1 MAKNL
6 YFEHLF
12 SPIRVGS
19 VTYKNRVASTPLGNT
34 SVRKDG
40 TYPAA
45 SFKVYRDRAEGG
57 CAEVSASETIVD
69 FKYGSRVFVAPV
81 DYSDFD
87 SAHLKGL
94 REYTDMLHSYGVVA
108 TVELNHCGANRF
120 ASAGKVA
127 IAPTGI
133 EDHNGVHVLEMDE
146 ELMDY
151 VVNCFANTAWYL
163 KQAGYDGVIPHM
175 ASGWLLQQF
184 LSPHT
189 NHRTDEYGGSA
200 ENRARFP
207 LRVLRAIREKC
218 GKDFLIIP
226 RLSCCEHL
234 EDGYGIEDAVT
245 FCKLMDGIVDMVN
258 VTAGVYYDPVR
269 SKEFS
274 SMYEPHN
281 LHKEL
286 AKAIKANCS
295 FPVMLTGGINSPE
308 DAEQLIAEGT
318 CDLIGLGRQ
327 MLADPNW
334 AKKAECGQ
342 ADDIARCL
350 RCFRCFPGPL
360 KDTGG
365 KPLTP
370 PDKKCSVNPCSDLNE
385 LDPPLEQWP
394 APAQSRKVLVIGGG
408 VAGLTAAYTAANRGH
423 QVILAEQSDELG
435 GLLTFT
441 DYDYYKYDMR
451 NYKELCIRRARR
463 AGVDIRMNTAVTAEN
478 IADFGADAIIIAV
491 GSSPLCPPIPGIE
504 GTVPSIEAY
513 RHPEKLGDTV
523 VIAGGGQVGC
533 ECSLNLTHLGKKVT
547 IVEMREDVAIDSNPM
562 HRIGLM
568 DMLAEN
574 GVTIRASLKCK
585 RFTAEGVECET
596 LEGEEVFLPADS
608 VVMALG
614 MRSNSRLAEE
624 LKTAAEQVA
633 PSVQLIGDC
642 IRASKVQVAVEEGFL
657 AAMRII

>member
-1 MAKNL
+1 MGKNP

-40 TYPAA
+40 TYPLS
-45 SFKVYRDRAEGG
+45 SFKVYEDRARGG
-57 CAEVSASETIVD
+57 CAEVSASETVVD
-69 FKYGSRVFVAPV
+69 FKYGSRVFVPPV
-81 DYSDFD
+81 DFTDVD
-87 SAHLKGL
+87 SAHMKGL
-94 REYTDMLHSYGVVA
+94 REYTDMLHSYGAVA

-120 ASAGKVA
+120 ASAGKEAVA
-127 IAPTGI
+127 PCGDP
-133 EDHNGVHVLEMDE
+133 DHNGVRVLEMDE
-146 ELMDY
+146 TLMEY
-151 VVNCFANTAWYL
+151 VIDCFAQAAWYL

-184 LSPHT
+184 LSPVT
-189 NHRTDEYGGSA
+189 NRRTDEYGGSA

-207 LRVLRAIREKC
+207 LRVLRAIRERC
-218 GKDFLIIP
+218 GDDFLIIP
-226 RLSCCEHL
+226 RLSCDEHI
-234 EDGYGIEDAVT
+234 EGGYGIEDTLV
-245 FCKLMDGIVDMVN
+245 FCKMMEGIVDMVD

-274 SMYEPHN
+274 CMYEPHN
-281 LHKEL
+281 LHVEL
-286 AKAIKANCS
+286 AAAIKKTCS
-295 FPVMLTGGINSPE
+295 FPVQLSGGINSPE
-308 DAEQLIAEGT
+308 EAERLIAEGK

-342 ADDIARCL
+342 ADDIARCI

-370 PDKKCSVNPCSDLNE
+370 PDKKCTVNPCSDLNE
-385 LDPPLEQWP
+385 LDPPLSAWP
-394 APAQSRKVLVIGGG
+394 APGASRKVLVIGGG
-408 VAGLTAAYTAANRGH
+408 VGGLTAAYTAANRGH
-423 QVILAEQSDELG
+423 QVILAEKTGELG

-441 DYDYYKYDMR
+441 DHDFYKADLR
-451 NYKELCIRRARR
+451 NYKELCIRRAQR
-463 AGVDIRMNTAVTAEN
+463 AGVDIRLNTTVTAEN
-478 IADFGADAIIIAV
+478 VASFGAHEVIVAV

-504 GTVPSIEAY
+504 TTVPSVEAY
-513 RHPEKLGDTV
+513 CHPERLGDTV

-533 ECSLNLTHLGKKVT
+533 EASLNLTHLGKKVT

-568 DMLAEN
+568 DMLREN
-574 GVTIRASLKCK
+574 GVEIRAGHKCK
-585 RFTAEGVECET
+585 RFAPDGVECET
-596 LEGEEVFLPADS
+596 PDGETIWLKADS

-614 MRSNSRLAEE
+614 MRANNALAEE
-624 LKTAAEQVA
+624 LKAAAEKNA
-633 PSVQLIGDC
+633 RVQLIGDC
-642 IRASKVQVAVEEGFL
+642 VKASKVQVAVEEGFL
-657 AAMRII
+657 AAMRIV

>member
-1 MAKNL
+1 MEKNP

-12 SPIRVGS
+12 SPIQVGN
-19 VTYKNRVASTPLGNT
+19 VTYKNRIASTPLGNT
-34 SVRKDG
+34 SVKKDG

-45 SFKVYRDRAEGG
+45 SFKVYEDRARGG
-57 CAEVSASETIVD
+57 CAEVSASETVVD
-69 FKYGSRVFVAPV
+69 FKYGSRVFVPPV
-81 DYSDFD
+81 DFTDVD
-87 SAHLKGL
+87 SLHMKGL
-94 REYTDMLHSYGVVA
+94 REYTDMLHSYGAVA

-120 ASAGKVA
+120 ASAGKEAVA
-127 IAPTGI
+127 PCANP
-133 EDHNGVHVLEMDE
+133 DHNGVRVLEMDE
-146 ELMDY
+146 ELISY
-151 VVNCFANTAWYL
+151 VVDCFAQAAWYL

-184 LSPHT
+184 LSPYT
-189 NHRTDEYGGSA
+189 NRRTDEYGGSA

-218 GKDFLIIP
+218 GDDFLIIP
-226 RLSCCEHL
+226 RLSCTEYI
-234 EDGYGIEDAVT
+234 EGGYGIEDALV
-245 FCKLMDGIVDMVN
+245 FCKLMDGLVDMVN

-286 AKAIKANCS
+286 AAAIKKNCS
-295 FPVMLTGGINSPE
+295 YPVMLTGGINSPE
-308 DAEQLIAEGT
+308 EAEQLIAEGT

-334 AKKAECGQ
+334 AKKACEGN
-342 ADDIARCL
+342 ADDISRCI

-370 PDKKCSVNPCSDLNE
+370 PDKKCTVNPCSDLNE
-385 LDPPLEQWP
+385 LDPPLENWP
-394 APAQSRKVLVIGGG
+394 EPQSSKKVLVIGGG
-408 VAGLTAAYTAANRGH
+408 VGGLTAAYTAANRGH
-423 QVILAEQSDELG
+423 QVILAEKTGELG

-441 DYDYYKYDMR
+441 DHDFYKFDLR
-451 NYKELCIRRARR
+451 NYKELCIRRVQK
-463 AGVDIRMNTAVTAEN
+463 AGVDIRLNTEVTAEN
-478 IADFGADAIIIAV
+478 AAQFGADAVIIAV

-504 GTVPSIEAY
+504 TTVPSVEAY
-513 RHPEKLGDTV
+513 RHPEKLGDRV

-533 ECSLNLTHLGKKVT
+533 EASLNLTHLGKSVT

-568 DMLAEN
+568 DMLHAN
-574 GVTIRASLKCK
+574 GVDIRAGHKCK
-585 RFTAEGVECET
+585 RFAPDGVECET
-596 LEGEEVFLPADS
+596 PDGETVWLPADS

-614 MRSNSRLAEE
+614 MRANNALAEE
-624 LKTAAEQVA
+624 LKAAAGKTAY
-633 PSVQLIGDC
+633 VQLIGDC
-642 IRASKVQVAVEEGFL
+642 VKASKVQVAVEEGFL
-657 AAMRII
+657 AAMRIV

>member
-1 MAKNL
+1 MGKNP

-12 SPIRVGS
+12 SPIQIGG
-19 VTYKNRVASTPLGNT
+19 VTYKNRIASTPLGNT

-45 SFKVYRDRAEGG
+45 SFRVYEDRARGG

-69 FKYGSRVFVAPV
+69 FQYGSRVFVAPV
-81 DYSDFD
+81 DYTDVG
-87 SAHLKGL
+87 SAHMEGL
-94 REYTDMLHSYGVVA
+94 RRYTDMLHSYGAVA

-127 IAPTGI
+127 IGPCAI
-133 EDHNGVHVLEMDE
+133 EDHNGVQVLEMDE
-146 ELMDY
+146 ELMEY
-151 VVNCFANTAWYL
+151 VANCFAQAAWYL

-184 LSPHT
+184 LSTHT

-207 LRVLRAIREKC
+207 LRVLRAIRDKC
-218 GKDFLIIP
+218 GEDFLIIP
-226 RLSCCEHL
+226 RLSCCEYL

-245 FCKLMDGIVDMVN
+245 FCRLMDGLVDMVN

-281 LHKEL
+281 LHQQL
-286 AKAIKANCS
+286 AAEIKANCS

-308 DAEQLIAEGT
+308 EAEQLIAEGV

-327 MLADPNW
+327 MLADPDW
-334 AKKAECGQ
+334 ARKAENGQ
-342 ADDIARCL
+342 ADDIARCI

-394 APAQSRKVLVIGGG
+394 APAASRKVLVVGGG
-408 VAGLTAAYTAANRGH
+408 VAGLTAAYTAAQRGH
-423 QVILAEQSDELG
+423 QVVLAEKSGELG

-441 DYDYYKYDMR
+441 DYDYYKGDLR
-451 NYKELCIRRARR
+451 NYKELCIRRVQR
-463 AGVDIRMNTAVTAEN
+463 AGVDIRLNTEVTPEN
-478 IADFGADAIIIAV
+478 IGEFDADAVLIAV

-504 GTVPSIEAY
+504 TTVPAVEAY
-513 RHPEKLGDTV
+513 RHPEKLGNTV

-533 ECSLNLTHLGKKVT
+533 EAALNLTYLGKRVT

-568 DMLAEN
+568 DKLAEN
-574 GVTIRASLKCK
+574 GVILRTGLKCK
-585 RFTAEGVECET
+585 RFGAEGVECENP
-596 LEGEEVFLPADS
+596 EGELVLLEADS

-614 MRSNSRLAEE
+614 MRANSQLAQQ
-624 LKTAAEQVA
+624 LQAAAEPVA
-633 PSVQLIGDC
+633 QVQLIGDC

-657 AAMRII
+657 AAMRIV